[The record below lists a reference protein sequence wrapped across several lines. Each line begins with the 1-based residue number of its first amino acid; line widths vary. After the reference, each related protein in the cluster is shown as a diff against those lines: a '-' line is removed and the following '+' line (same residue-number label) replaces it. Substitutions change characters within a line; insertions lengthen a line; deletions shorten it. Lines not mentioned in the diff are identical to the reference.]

1 MYEQVAKDQVQERL
15 KQGVSSQL
23 THRAIAQQKSSLSFS
38 RRIVSW
44 FTRHAIFKRPD
55 SQIDPVQESG
65 SVSLNSI
72 EETS

>member
-15 KQGVSSQL
+15 KQGVSSQQ
-23 THRAIAQQKSSLSFS
+23 THRAIAQQKKDLSFS

-44 FTRHAIFKRPD
+44 LIRHGIFKRPD
-55 SQIDPVQESG
+55 SQVDPVLENG
-65 SVSLNSI
+65 SVSLNTI